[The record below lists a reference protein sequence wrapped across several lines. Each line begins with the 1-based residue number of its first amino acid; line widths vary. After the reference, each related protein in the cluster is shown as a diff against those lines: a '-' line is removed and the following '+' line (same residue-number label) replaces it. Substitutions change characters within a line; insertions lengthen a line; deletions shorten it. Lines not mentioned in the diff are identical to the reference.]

1 MSSAFCSI
9 EEAFAGPSTNKAKS
23 SHKKSSSSSS
33 SSSRSVGKEHFVPEA
48 IAGSPDSEKAVPEP
62 MGPPSSAMSGKVG
75 AVALNDFFPLPGESA
90 QPEEWAKAFTL
101 EPSNMPPILRHDG
114 SAPVAGQSTL
124 WRKVPVPAAAA
135 AATAAPLTY
144 ASGPTSDIQSRLDAL
159 SKQLDSLTTVTPM
172 QSTAEL
178 FLFVAIGLL
187 FLLAIDTLLRFA
199 TTVALSKR
207 GVQSGGGLSR
217 RWRFW

>member
-9 EEAFAGPSTNKAKS
+9 EEAFAGPKSKS
-23 SHKKSSSSSS
+23 SHKKSSS

-48 IAGSPDSEKAVPEP
+48 ISGSPDSEKTVPEP

-90 QPEEWAKAFTL
+90 QTDEWAKAFTL
-101 EPSNMPPILRHDG
+101 EPSNMPPMLRPDG

-124 WRKVPVPAAAA
+124 WRKVPVPAATATV
-135 AATAAPLTY
+135 AATPLTY
-144 ASGPTSDIQSRLDAL
+144 ASPSGPTSDIQSRLDAL

-199 TTVALSKR
+199 TTIALSKK
-207 GVQSGGGLSR
+207 GGQSGGGRGLSR